1 MNLNVPKKT
10 NSFLVW
16 SFNDIVM
23 VLLPLWL
30 LCLISEFRYAPI
42 DSFFAAPF
50 YLSENNWFGSG
61 SFFFSAILH
70 KGGKYVAVAV
80 AASSLILFLLSYLKK
95 FARLRPYR

>member
-1 MNLNVPKKT
+1 MNSSMPKKT

-16 SFNDIVM
+16 SFNDILT

-50 YLSENNWFGSG
+50 YISGTNWLGTG
-61 SFFFSAILH
+61 SFFFSAVLH
-70 KGGKYVAVAV
+70 KGAKYVAV
-80 AASSLILFLLSYLKK
+80 
-95 FARLRPYR
+95 